1 MEREGG
7 PCPKRFERK
16 RKHCGKKEI
25 KERDGGPCQ
34 KRFERKRKPMWI
46 EKRKQYL
53 KEREGVQKDF
63 IQWVVSKKD
72 LDLEDKK

>member
-1 MEREGG
+1 MNRSQIRGAG
-7 PCPKRFERK
+7 AYSALLLCRRSQK
-16 RKHCGKKEI
+16 RKETVDRVQKDLKEKK
-25 KERDGGPCQ
+25 
-34 KRFERKRKPMWI
+34 KPPWI
-46 EKRKQYL
+46 EKGKYYL